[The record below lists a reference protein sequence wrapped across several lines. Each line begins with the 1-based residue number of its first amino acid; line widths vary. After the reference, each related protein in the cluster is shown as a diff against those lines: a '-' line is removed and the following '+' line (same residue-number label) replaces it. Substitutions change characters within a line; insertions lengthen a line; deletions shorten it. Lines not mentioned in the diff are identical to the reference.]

1 MNKFELTEASEE
13 KFLDEVRARIREKGR
28 SRFIDAFVDDD
39 SEVGSVADGN
49 DGAINSAASV
59 SDDSD
64 DSGRDYDG
72 ESAAE
77 DDDDTIDS
85 LGNHGNKV
93 QPHDRIVHDHIH
105 CPPFPDMSSTFCG
118 ALCGVCDCEDFSAMF
133 ARKNF

>member
-13 KFLDEVRARIREKGR
+13 EFLDEVRARIREKGR

-64 DSGRDYDG
+64 DSNVT
-72 ESAAE
+72 ESVIA
-77 DDDDTIDS
+77 T
-85 LGNHGNKV
+85 L
-93 QPHDRIVHDHIH
+93 
-105 CPPFPDMSSTFCG
+105 
-118 ALCGVCDCEDFSAMF
+118 
-133 ARKNF
+133 KNSKRCS